1 LAHVIIDCHA
11 HAIPSEAADVLAS
24 AGIKAIKQGL
34 WNEKARLE
42 AMDRGKIDKQLLTYS
57 SGKQFY
63 ANPELTSA
71 SARAV
76 NDGLANICRKN
87 PDRFV
92 AFSTVPLNRPDEAIA
107 ELERAVNGLDLR
119 GVSVP
124 SNVGGRTL
132 DGMEF
137 QEIFAKI
144 NDLKL
149 PVFIHPVDRDD
160 FPEAWRHYRLDHY
173 IGWPVDS
180 AVSVCKMICSGML
193 DRFKDLKLMVS
204 HMGGPIHTLMAR
216 IDRAN
221 RDGAALKRPA
231 EYLKSFYYDTAGPS
245 HSGAIVGAVHTVG
258 AERILFGTDLPW
270 GQEGDY
276 LERALAGVEEAALS
290 QTQKE
295 LIYSGNAKRLLRL

>member
-1 LAHVIIDCHA
+1 MIIDCHA
-11 HAIPSEAADVLAS
+11 HAIPPEAADVLQS
-24 AGIKAIKQGL
+24 AGIKAVKQGL

-42 AMDRGKIDKQLLTYS
+42 AMDRGRIDKQVLTYS

-63 ANPELTSA
+63 AKPELTA
-71 SARAV
+71 ACARAV

-87 PDRFV
+87 SGRFL
-92 AFSTVPLNRPDEAIA
+92 AFCTVPLNRPAEAIA
-107 ELERAVNGLDLR
+107 ELERAVNGLGLR

-124 SNVGGRTL
+124 SNVGGQTL
-132 DGMEF
+132 DGAEF
-137 QEIFAKI
+137 RDIFAKI
-144 NDLKL
+144 DALGL
-149 PVFIHPVDRDD
+149 PVFLHPVDRDD
-160 FPEAWRHYRLDHY
+160 FPAAWQFYRLDHY

-193 DRFKDLKLMVS
+193 DRFTRIKLMVS
-204 HMGGPIHTLMAR
+204 HMGGPIHTLLAR
-216 IDRAN
+216 IDRSN
-221 RDGAALKRPA
+221 RDGASAKRPA

-245 HSGAIVGAVHTVG
+245 HSGAIVGAAHTVG

-290 QTQKE
+290 PAQKE
-295 LIYSGNAKRLLRL
+295 MIYSGNAKRLLKL